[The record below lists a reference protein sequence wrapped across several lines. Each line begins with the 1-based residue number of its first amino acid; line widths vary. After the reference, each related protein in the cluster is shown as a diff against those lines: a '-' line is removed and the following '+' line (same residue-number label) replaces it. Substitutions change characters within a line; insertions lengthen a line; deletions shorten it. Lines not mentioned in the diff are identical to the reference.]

1 MGRVL
6 LGLVMLL
13 AASLPLAAQP
23 AGNFHVVRPKSPAA
37 PVEGDKPG
45 YITIRPKGAPG
56 TGGKTQLVANA
67 GQPPAPAT
75 EPPAP
80 ALPNAPPVAPAAP
93 AVPKVKPPEEEGK
106 VVHEAWYAMFLKGMK
121 AGHYH
126 VKVREYERDG
136 ATFRYA
142 TKTQKLTVARFGQPA
157 EIWGEDSTLET
168 PDGKVLVTRMRQ
180 GLGKN
185 QMLSLAGEVVGDKLK
200 VKIEGISRGEES
212 IPFPAGVLGIAK
224 EATLFADRKPKPG
237 DTFDYRW
244 WEGRV
249 NRVVQFTVTAKA
261 LEDLVI
267 YDNQP
272 AVAALKLEVVMD
284 AVEGFRVPPAT
295 IWVDAKT
302 FETLRLDAD
311 DPTLGGKVTVLRTT
325 QEYALKVPAKLPELN
340 ETQSIPLPQALANV
354 HDLSS
359 VTYTFTLKEGTDA
372 AKAFVADDRQ
382 AFDGP
387 VPAARGGG
395 FAWTVK
401 AIRSPQLAGPA
412 AAANPGAEYLSDS
425 FFIDWDNDL
434 VKSQAKR
441 ATANLPA
448 TATAWDRAKA
458 IELWVHRN
466 MKSAEYSQAMA
477 TCQATAKALTGDC
490 TEYAML
496 AAGMCRAVGVPS
508 RTALGLVY
516 APGRDGKPTL
526 AYHMWLEVYADG
538 HWLAL
543 DATLGRGSVGPGHLK
558 ITHASW
564 HEEKSLVPL
573 LPVLGLLGSGPKVTA
588 VTGVK

>member
-1 MGRVL
+1 MGRSL
-6 LGLVMLL
+6 LGLAAVL
-13 AASLPLAAQP
+13 ATACALAAQP
-23 AGNFHVVRPKSPAA
+23 PGNVLVIRPKSPAA
-37 PVEGDKPG
+37 EADKPG
-45 YITIRPKGAPG
+45 FITVRPKGT
-56 TGGKTQLVANA
+56 TGGKTQLVASG
-67 GQPPAPAT
+67 GQPPA
-75 EPPAP
+75 AP
-80 ALPNAPPVAPAAP
+80 TGNPP
-93 AVPKVKPPEEEGK
+93 AVPTAPAKEKPAEEEGK
-106 VVHEAWYAMFLKGMK
+106 VVHEAWYATFLKGVK
-121 AGHYH
+121 AGSYH
-126 VKVREYERDG
+126 VVVREYERDG
-136 ATFRYA
+136 KTFRYA
-142 TKTQKLTVARFGQPA
+142 TKTQKLNVARFGQPA

-168 PDGKVLVTRMRQ
+168 PEGRVLVTRMRQ

-185 QMLSLAGEVVGDKLK
+185 QMLSLAGTVEGKKLK
-200 VKIEGISRGEES
+200 VKIEGVSRGEDS
-212 IPFPAGVLGIAK
+212 IPFPEGVLGIAK

-249 NRVVQFTVTAKA
+249 NRVVKFTVTARA
-261 LEDLVI
+261 FEDLAV

-272 AVAALKLEVVMD
+272 AVAALRLDVAMEP
-284 AVEGFRVPPAT
+284 VEGFRVPPAT
-295 IWVDAKT
+295 IWVDAKS
-302 FETLRLDAD
+302 FETLRMDAD
-311 DPTLGGKVTVLRTT
+311 DPTLGGNISVMRTT
-325 QEYALKVPAKLPELN
+325 REFALKVPAKLPELN
-340 ETQSIPLPQALANV
+340 ETQSIALPQAIANV

-372 AKAFVADDRQ
+372 AKAFATDARQ
-382 AFDGP
+382 SAVGL
-387 VPAARGGG
+387 
-395 FAWTVK
+395 AWTVK
-401 AIRSPQLAGPA
+401 AVRSPEAAKLVSGPA

-425 FFIDWDNDL
+425 FFIDWDNDA
-434 VKSQAKR
+434 VKALAKQ

-448 TATAWDRAKA
+448 NAAAWERAKA
-458 IELWVHRN
+458 VELWVNRN
-466 MKSAEYSQAMA
+466 MKASEYSQAMA

-516 APGRDGKPTL
+516 APGRDGKATL

-558 ITHASW
+558 ITDASW

-588 VTGVK
+588 VSATK

>member
-1 MGRVL
+1 MGRSL
-6 LGLVMLL
+6 LGLAVVVV
-13 AASLPLAAQP
+13 ASLPLHGQP
-23 AGNFHVVRPKSPAA
+23 TGNYRVVRPNA
-37 PVEGDKPG
+37 PTAEPQADKPG
-45 YITIRPKGAPG
+45 YLTIRPRGV
-56 TGGKTQLVANA
+56 GGKTQLVAAA
-67 GQPPAPAT
+67 GQPPAPPGS
-75 EPPAP
+75 PPAAATPTVP
-80 ALPNAPPVAPAAP
+80 A
-93 AVPKVKPPEEEGK
+93 KEKPPEEEGK

-126 VKVREYERDG
+126 VVVREYERDG
-136 ATFRYA
+136 KTFRYA
-142 TKTQKLTVARFGQPA
+142 TKTQKLAVARFGQPA

-168 PDGKVLVTRMRQ
+168 PEGQVLVTRMRQ

-185 QMLSLAGEVVGDKLK
+185 QMLSLAGTVEGKRLK
-200 VKIEGISRGEES
+200 VKIEGISRGEDS
-212 IPFPAGVLGIAK
+212 IPFPEGVLGIAK

-249 NRVVQFTVTAKA
+249 NRVVQFTVAAKA

-272 AVAALKLEVVMD
+272 AVSALRLEVVMD

-295 IWVDAKT
+295 IWVDARS
-302 FETLRLDAD
+302 FETLRMDAD

-325 QEYALKVPAKLPELN
+325 KEYALKVPAKLPELN
-340 ETQSIPLPQALANV
+340 ETQSIVLPQALANV
-354 HDLSS
+354 HDLGS

-372 AKAFVADDRQ
+372 AKAFAADNRQ

-401 AIRSPQLAGPA
+401 AVRSPEAARLADGPA

-441 ATANLPA
+441 ATASLPP
-448 TATAWDRAKA
+448 TATAWERAKA
-458 IELWVHRN
+458 VELWVHRN

-477 TCQATAKALTGDC
+477 TCGATAKALTGDC

-496 AAGMCRAVGVPS
+496 AAGLCRAVGVPS

-526 AYHMWLEVYADG
+526 AYHMWLEVFADG
-538 HWLAL
+538 HWLGL

-558 ITHASW
+558 ITDASW

-588 VTGVK
+588 LTATK